1 MNENY
6 FPAAPSRP
14 ERITATITDKD
25 SVTLEWGKPKSDGG
39 SRLRRYVIWRRVEM
53 TEKWV
58 KVTTVEHYT
67 TKTVVDKLEF
77 EKNYLFAVSAEN
89 DIGESDK
96 TQTMEPVRLTKPS
109 GRVTI
114 QS

>member
-1 MNENY
+1 
-6 FPAAPSRP
+6 
-14 ERITATITDKD
+14 
-25 SVTLEWGKPKSDGG
+25 
-39 SRLRRYVIWRRVEM
+39 M

-96 TQTMEPVRLTKPS
+96 AETREPIRLAKPS
-109 GRVTI
+109 GMVQI
-114 QS
+114 HV